1 MTLGGE
7 SDFAAR
13 ILLGL
18 FAGGAIGLEREFRQ
32 KMAGVRTN
40 ALVAVGAA
48 GVGASAWLI
57 GTPQDSHIAAQ
68 VVTGVGFLGGGVIL
82 REGFSVHGLN
92 TAATLWCA
100 AMVGSLA
107 GIGHPVATLIATAA
121 VVGANLLLRPIVHRL
136 DARLAAQGRATGRY
150 AISLICTQAAGTRLR
165 PMLIAAVRNAGL
177 LVDGVQSGLEPGDG
191 VLRLTIRAD
200 GFGRD
205 AAIEAALAALTGEPG
220 VQGSSWTEERMAPD
234 S

>member
-1 MTLGGE
+1 VQHE
-7 SDFAAR
+7 AEFALR
-13 ILLGL
+13 MLLGL
-18 FAGGAIGLEREFRQ
+18 LAGGAIGLEREWRQ

-40 ALVAVGAA
+40 ALVALGAA
-48 GVGASAWLI
+48 GFVASAWLI

-107 GIGHPVATLIATAA
+107 GIGHPLATVIATAS
-121 VVGANLLLRPIVHRL
+121 VVLTNLALRPLVHRL
-136 DARLAAQGRATGRY
+136 DARLAAQGRAAGR
-150 AISLICTQAAGTRLR
+150 CTVTLRCTEAAAPRLR
-165 PMLIAAVRNAGL
+165 PLALAALRGAGL
-177 LVDGVQSGLEPGDG
+177 AVDGVQSGAEPDG
-191 VLRLTIRAD
+191 LTRLTLRAD
-200 GFGRD
+200 GVGRAED
-205 AAIEAALAALTGEPG
+205 LERALAALARDPD
-220 VQGSSWTEERMAPD
+220 VRGSSWAEERVAPD